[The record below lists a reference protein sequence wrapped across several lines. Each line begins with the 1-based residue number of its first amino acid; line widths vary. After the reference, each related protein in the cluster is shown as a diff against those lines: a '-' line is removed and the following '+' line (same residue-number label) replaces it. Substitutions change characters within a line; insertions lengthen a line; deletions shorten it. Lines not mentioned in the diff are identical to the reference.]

1 MEYLYSEWQDED
13 EGCIGVLRRRSKI
26 ILSTSKHHTIRGGG
40 LEAYIALAI
49 LDLACVPRT
58 GQRRTATVVRG
69 DR

>member
-1 MEYLYSEWQDED
+1 MASGKMKTKAALEF
-13 EGCIGVLRRRSKI
+13 LRRWSKI
-26 ILSTSKHHTIRGGG
+26 ILSASKHHAIRGGG
-40 LEAYIALAI
+40 LGAYIALAI